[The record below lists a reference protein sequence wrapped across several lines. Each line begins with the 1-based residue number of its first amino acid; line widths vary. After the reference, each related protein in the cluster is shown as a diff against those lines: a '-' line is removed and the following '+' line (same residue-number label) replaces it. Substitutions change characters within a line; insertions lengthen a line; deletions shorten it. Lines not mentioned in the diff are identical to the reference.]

1 MALGPAEPLTPPVP
15 PSGNWSP
22 SDSSDSYYTPRSA
35 ELSAPL
41 VSPKPPAAPP
51 ASDPGFLDEAG
62 DVSTQNTSGA
72 KVHGNRPARLRD
84 VFDNFNRKTPS
95 ERPKIPLDEPV
106 ALRRLPSATHVVGYE
121 QTEPVVLGQPEF
133 DGE

>member
-15 PSGNWSP
+15 PSGNWNP
-22 SDSSDSYYTPRSA
+22 SDSSESYYTPRSA

-72 KVHGNRPARLRD
+72 KAHGNRPARLRD
-84 VFDNFNRKTPS
+84 VFDNFNRKAPA
-95 ERPKIPLDEPV
+95 ERPRIPLDEPV
-106 ALRRLPSATHVVGYE
+106 ALNRLPSTTYVVGYE
-121 QTEPVVLGQPEF
+121 QTEPVVLGRPEF
-133 DGE
+133 E